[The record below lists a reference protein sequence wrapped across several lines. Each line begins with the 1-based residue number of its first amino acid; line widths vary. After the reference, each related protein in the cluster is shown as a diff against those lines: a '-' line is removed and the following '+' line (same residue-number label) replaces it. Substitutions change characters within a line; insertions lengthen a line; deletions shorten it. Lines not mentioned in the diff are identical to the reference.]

1 VLDDAHIHAPT
12 LVEPNSGRGRPN
24 RMFADT
30 DPIRAF
36 GAANSAQAADLGAV
50 AAALSSMPGHAAG
63 AMLGPVGTR
72 FLAALADAVVQGP
85 CAVATLSDRMEAGH
99 LTTYASAG
107 AGSLDH
113 PGPTSDCTSRIGA
126 ASAAT
131 RTLGMPRASIPRRR
145 AVRRR
150 PHMQE
155 QDVGSVVDAGSMR
168 PGDLAVWDGH
178 VAMIVGNGT
187 MIEAGDPVK
196 LSPIR
201 TSNAGQGFQGFW
213 RPTA

>member
-107 AGSLDH
+107 ADHSTTPDRPATAPRGSAPPARR
-113 PGPTSDCTSRIGA
+113 PGHSACLEPRNCGAELFVGVLICRSRTSDLWS
-126 ASAAT
+126 
-131 RTLGMPRASIPRRR
+131 
-145 AVRRR
+145 
-150 PHMQE
+150 MQ
-155 QDVGSVVDAGSMR
+155 
-168 PGDLAVWDGH
+168 
-178 VAMIVGNGT
+178 
-187 MIEAGDPVK
+187 
-196 LSPIR
+196 
-201 TSNAGQGFQGFW
+201 GQ
-213 RPTA
+213 